1 MVRFSNVQEAIK
13 GSICGVC
20 RLGMQSLTMRDAHA
34 TACEFCSVDPADLL
48 AAAEEFMVTPEARL
62 EMATA
67 DFAAASVVATKKAE
81 LWGF

>member
-1 MVRFSNVQEAIK
+1 
-13 GSICGVC
+13 
-20 RLGMQSLTMRDAHA
+20 MQSLTMRDAHA

>member
-34 TACEFCSVDPADLL
+34 TECEFCSVDPADLL

>member
-1 MVRFSNVQEAIK
+1 
-13 GSICGVC
+13 
-20 RLGMQSLTMRDAHA
+20 MRDAHA
-34 TACEFCSVDPADLL
+34 AECQFCSANPADLL
-48 AAAEEFMVTPEARL
+48 AAAEEFMITPEARL

>member
-1 MVRFSNVQEAIK
+1 
-13 GSICGVC
+13 
-20 RLGMQSLTMRDAHA
+20 MQSLTMRDAHA
-34 TACEFCSVDPADLL
+34 GPCEYCEFDTADLMI
-48 AAAEEFMVTPEARL
+48 AAEEFMATPEARL

>member
-34 TACEFCSVDPADLL
+34 TACEFCSVDLADLL
-48 AAAEEFMVTPEARL
+48 AAEEEFMLTPEARL